1 MKTIFVLAAGLLISS
16 TSALA
21 NDYPTRNIEIIV
33 PFSAGGGND
42 VFVRALQPVLER
54 ELDTNLVVRN
64 VPGGGGA
71 VGLTQASRLPA
82 TGYNLVAVSDGTLT
96 QVASGN
102 VAFGVDDFTFIA
114 KVLQEPYLLAVS
126 QDSEYQT
133 LEDMQAAIAEG
144 TTVRVGVS
152 GVGSSAHLTALA
164 IADALE
170 TEFSTIP
177 FDGGSETISAVMGGH
192 IDAVVLGGAELRSS
206 MSSGRVKA
214 LATSYPERSD
224 ALPDVPTFQEQ
235 GVDFTTSVFRGIA
248 APSGIPEEVNDRL
261 VEAIEQAVQDEQFL
275 RSAGNLGTDVE
286 TAYGEELEAFIQ
298 DLAERMQ
305 QQADRLN

>member
-1 MKTIFVLAAGLLISS
+1 MKAIVVLAAGLLIGS
-16 TSALA
+16 TTVLA

-71 VGLTQASRLPA
+71 VGLTQATRLPA

-96 QVASGN
+96 QIASGN

-126 QDSEYQT
+126 EDSEYQT
-133 LEDMQAAIAEG
+133 LEDMQTAIAEG

-206 MSSGRVKA
+206 MSSGRVRA

-224 ALPDVPTFQEQ
+224 ALPDVATFQEQ
-235 GVDFTTSVFRGIA
+235 GVNFTTSVFRGIA
-248 APSGIPEEVNDRL
+248 APAGIPEEVNERL

-275 RSAGNLGTDVE
+275 RSASNLGTDVE